1 MRFASE
7 KGVLYPWA
15 KEICMIVTPYSPY
28 IQKGRRFFQVT
39 ASEWSELRNLIMKF
53 SQLDRDRIKV
63 VLREPPLFKKRGHD
77 HIRVY
82 VDDDEGAEL
91 MRKLYEEYGAIP
103 VGPRTLEL
111 AIHQMKLSRMKEIG
125 ESLSEEE
132 LDYMRKGDR
141 LRLSAL
147 LRDGEWSD
155 RPEMKGVRKHAW
167 LDWQAKT
174 KQIPLERN
182 SHLQFIPEVQIGKG
196 ARKEKIL
203 QRMLRIPLE
212 EMLEDAKKTGNF
224 DPVLM
229 EYGDLAKFD
238 VLGWKIEN
246 GIIPRDQ
253 LQKYAAG
260 SWKDLLSK

>member
-1 MRFASE
+1 
-7 KGVLYPWA
+7 
-15 KEICMIVTPYSPY
+15 MIVTPYSPY

-111 AIHQMKLSRMKEIG
+111 AIHQMKMSRIKAIG

-155 RPEMKGVRKHAW
+155 RPEMKGKRRHAW

-174 KQIPLERN
+174 KRIPLERN
-182 SHLQFIPEVQIGKG
+182 SHLKFIPEIQLGKG
-196 ARKEKIL
+196 ARKEKVIHH
-203 QRMLRIPLE
+203 MIRIPLE
-212 EMLEDAKKTGNF
+212 EMMEEAKKTGNF
-224 DPVLM
+224 DAVLM
-229 EYGDLAKFD
+229 EYGELARFD
-238 VLGWKIEN
+238 VLGWKIRN

-253 LQKYAAG
+253 LQKYTTG
-260 SWKDLLSK
+260 PLEDLFGR